1 MLAASCV
8 VNGLAAL
15 LLGLLSFLPISAA
28 FMAKLLPPVLQS
40 GVMATVGWG
49 IYTLA
54 FDSLSVPG
62 PNEAIAA
69 AWASSGDGLALA
81 LALTLILTLALTLA
95 LYPSSNPSAPGARTV

>member
-1 MLAASCV
+1 MS
-8 VNGLAAL
+8 L
-15 LLGLLSFLPISAA
+15 LDYLTLSRTLSRTLGRTPTPTLTLTLTLTPTLTRITKEL
-28 FMAKLLPPVLQS
+28 MAKLLPPVLQS

-69 AWASSGDGLALA
+69 LTWTGGLQYGNGLAL
-81 LALTLILTLALTLA
+81 LA
-95 LYPSSNPSAPGARTV
+95 